1 MDHNEEWNQKQ
12 KILVILAHP
21 DDPEFFCGGSVA
33 RWISQGHE
41 VHYCLLTRGEK
52 GFSAETKNLKDLAKM
67 RIKEQQKAA
76 SFLNVTSVKFLDLE
90 DGYLFPTL
98 EARSRVVK
106 VIREKSPD
114 VVVSCDPTNRF
125 PRPNVL
131 NHPDHLAAGEIVV
144 SAIFPAAGNPLF
156 FQEQIIKERLSPHNI
171 KELWLS
177 YSPEANM
184 CLDVTEFW
192 PVKIQALHFHRSQI
206 GDPDKFDERMKSR
219 IADGSTIDHPR
230 YEEKFRRL
238 RFGY

>member
-1 MDHNEEWNQKQ
+1 MDHNEEWFQKQ
-12 KILVILAHP
+12 NILVILAHP

-41 VHYCLLTRGEK
+41 VHYCLLTCGEK
-52 GFSAETKNLKDLAKM
+52 GFNSEIKNSNDLARLRM
-67 RIKEQQKAA
+67 KEQKEAA
-76 SFLNVTSVKFLDLE
+76 SFLKVSSVMFLDLE
-90 DGYLFPTL
+90 DGYIIPTL
-98 EARSRVVK
+98 DARRKVVR
-106 VIREKSPD
+106 VIRETSPD

-125 PRPNVL
+125 PRLNVL

-144 SAIFPAAGNPLF
+144 SAVYPAAGNPLF
-156 FQEQIIKERLSPHNI
+156 FPDQISKHGLAPHSI

-177 YSPEANM
+177 YSTEANM
-184 CLDVTEFW
+184 CLDITEFW

-206 GDPDKFDERMKSR
+206 GDPNKFDERMKLK
-219 IADGSTIDHPR
+219 IAEDSTIDHPR